1 MKKHIFLFN
10 EGSRAAVY
18 GIGTYIRQM
27 VLCLTSME
35 NVSLHLV
42 QLNSDVEKV
51 TLSQQDGYEELG
63 LPRSLF
69 PAGDKSSRY
78 YRSAWRL
85 VQLYC
90 PIAESESV
98 FFMLNYSSHQAL
110 IPCLRAAFP
119 ACRIYFVIHYQDWC
133 FLLNGNVSRFRE
145 ILQTEDVDMLDTVGK
160 EVRESYRK
168 EKETYGQVDKVIC
181 LSHFTERLL
190 WTEYRIAPDKTIVIY
205 NGLKD
210 EADDCSLEVKKQ
222 LKAQFGF
229 QPEEKIILFVGRL
242 DPIKGVR
249 LLIRSFLS
257 VLAKRSDCHLVLVG
271 DGDFSRCMK
280 ECDGYWNKI
289 TFTGRLEKERLYQFY
304 RIADVGV
311 LPSMHEQCSYTGIEM
326 MMFGIPLVA
335 STTTGLK
342 EMAENGLGYVF
353 DMESEEDE
361 RAKSALTDLILDMLG
376 NSLPIFQEKQL
387 LMRKGYDE
395 GYSIE
400 RMEHLY
406 QKLFLSV
413 DVLGESNKNI

>member
-1 MKKHIFLFN
+1 MKKHVFLFN

-51 TLSQQDGYEELG
+51 ILSRQDGYEELG

-69 PAGDKSSRY
+69 PAGDKSLRY

-98 FFMLNYSSHQAL
+98 FFLLNYSSHQAL
-110 IPCLRAAFP
+110 IPCMRVAFP
-119 ACRIYFVIHYQDWC
+119 ACRIYFAIHYQDWC
-133 FLLNGNVSRFRE
+133 FSLNGNVSRFRE
-145 ILQTEDVDMLDTVGK
+145 ILQTEDVDTLDTVGK

-168 EKETYGQVDKVIC
+168 EKETYEQVDKVIC
-181 LSHFTERLL
+181 LSRFTERLL
-190 WTEYRIAPDKTIVIY
+190 WDDYRIAPDKTIVIY

-222 LKAQFGF
+222 LKVQFGF

-257 VLAKRSDCHLVLVG
+257 VLAKRPDCHLVLVG

-361 RAKSALTDLILDMLG
+361 RAKCVLADLMLDMLSKESSAFE
-376 NSLPIFQEKQL
+376 NFRLITKL
-387 LMRKGYDE
+387 HYDNC
-395 GYSIE
+395 YSITE
-400 RMEHLY
+400 MKSLY
-406 QKLFLSV
+406 NNLF
-413 DVLGESNKNI
+413 